1 MRNAWY
7 LLLLSFVSLL
17 SKLHKQIHTRN
28 TKNLRQRTTWPSIK
42 RKLLKSA
49 KKIDTLH
56 TEDKGKMRL
65 DFSPEAE
72 FSPQVIL
79 TSQYAEVKNT
89 LYFCV
94 ILTHTIQTEV
104 NRKGPQTGLKWKPTK
119 RLGIILPT
127 CLERKETSL
136 YCLGGRTSKWHES
149 HMHWEFWEWT
159 LNQKR

>member
-1 MRNAWY
+1 M
-7 LLLLSFVSLL
+7 
-17 SKLHKQIHTRN
+17 
-28 TKNLRQRTTWPSIK
+28 TKYQEKT
-42 RKLLKSA
+42 LKISQ
-49 KKIDTLH
+49 KIDTLH

-104 NRKGPQTGLKWKPTK
+104 NRKGPQTGLK
-119 RLGIILPT
+119 
-127 CLERKETSL
+127 
-136 YCLGGRTSKWHES
+136 
-149 HMHWEFWEWT
+149 
-159 LNQKR
+159 